1 MTDPVFTTR
10 AELEKWAV
18 ERAGEILIQP
28 FSPMALERAVHGLD
42 RVLLAHS
49 HLLEGN
55 DDD

>member
-55 DDD
+55 DE